1 VDNFYDAIQKG
12 EATMKKAMSG
22 LSIMGMIFFTIGLA
36 LAQSVYTGLI
46 IDASD
51 LSFIPSASPKIFDE
65 EGREIYG
72 SAYLDKEWVE
82 KHGIVGYAKSLKEG
96 KANARVTGNP
106 YIIKAIKVTGP
117 NSKDLIISNTDAG
130 KVRELAKHLN
140 FLDQA
145 KVVIVVP

>member
-1 VDNFYDAIQKG
+1 
-12 EATMKKAMSG
+12 MKKALVG
-22 LSIMGMIFFTIGLA
+22 LSVMGMTFLIIGLA

-46 IDASD
+46 VDASD

-82 KHGIVGYAKSLKEG
+82 KHGIVGYAKSLTEG
-96 KANARVTGNP
+96 KANARVAGNP

-117 NSKDLIISNTDAG
+117 NSKDLIVSDADAG

-145 KVVIVVP
+145 KVVIVAP